1 MSAQIPEAEIN
12 GALANLQNLSDDEL
26 KQLIEDDNVFENF
39 VQNLAQV
46 GVDLVLSFVWI
57 VSLTM
62 S

>member
-46 GVDLVLSFVWI
+46 GVDLVLSFV
-57 VSLTM
+57 
-62 S
+62 